1 MRPSDSLITC
11 STILLAACTPAVPPA
26 DHRDPPSASS
36 ERGHDERRS
45 ITVQVGAA
53 GYAPSEVAAAAGE
66 EVRLVFRRTSEEG
79 CGQQLVFPSLGIRR
93 DLPLD
98 EPVTVDITMPSTGIV
113 AFTCGMGMY
122 RGSVVV
128 R

>member
-1 MRPSDSLITC
+1 MRVHVLIV
-11 STILLAACTPAVPPA
+11 SVVALLATACTSGAAAPAVSE
-26 DHRDPPSASS
+26 PS
-36 ERGHDERRS
+36 RREIAVS
-45 ITVQVGAA
+45 VGAS
-53 GYAPSEVAAAAGE
+53 GYSPSEVSAAAGE
-66 EVRLVFRRTSEEG
+66 GVRLVFTRTSNEG
-79 CGQQLVFPSLGIRR
+79 CGQQLVFPDMNIRR

-98 EPVTVDITMPSTGIV
+98 EAVPVDITMPASGSV

>member
-1 MRPSDSLITC
+1 MQLRSLALALA
-11 STILLAACTPAVPPA
+11 TILTGCSSAASTQPPTD
-26 DHRDPPSASS
+26 DH
-36 ERGHDERRS
+36 RRS
-45 ITVQVGAA
+45 IPIEVGAS
-53 GYAPSEVAAAAGE
+53 GYNPSEVTATAGE
-66 EVRLVFRRTSEEG
+66 EVRLVFTRISDEG
-79 CGQQLVFPSLGIRR
+79 CGQQLVLPDMHIRR

-98 EPVTVDITMPSTGIV
+98 EAVPVDITMPASGTV